1 VNSSLEN
8 VEIEYIK
15 NLQQQVYFLD
25 LECNYLRQQ
34 LNTNGLT
41 SSSKYDKKSQE
52 IKREQLLLEKSLKDE
67 NDQKKTLMN
76 LLEQTE
82 VNFHKERELL
92 MNQIETLTREK
103 NEIEDQYLN
112 KSVELNRTKDSLD
125 KHHQDGHMSAFQ
137 VEKLQNQVENFRKDN
152 LLLRAEITDARNQL
166 IKRDNTIK
174 ELHLELNDPI
184 RNKNGMNSMSMRLS
198 MTNDALTKESL
209 TSQKVFLQ

>member
-1 VNSSLEN
+1 
-8 VEIEYIK
+8 
-15 NLQQQVYFLD
+15 
-25 LECNYLRQQ
+25 
-34 LNTNGLT
+34 
-41 SSSKYDKKSQE
+41 
-52 IKREQLLLEKSLKDE
+52 
-67 NDQKKTLMN
+67 
-76 LLEQTE
+76 
-82 VNFHKERELL
+82 
-92 MNQIETLTREK
+92 
-103 NEIEDQYLN
+103 
-112 KSVELNRTKDSLD
+112 LNRTKDSLD